1 MVTSSVVDPDP
12 HWFWS
17 PGSGPGSTL
26 GMRIRIQNQAAK
38 NDLIKEKKKKKS
50 IVLKC
55 WMFSVEI

>member
-1 MVTSSVVDPDP
+1 
-12 HWFWS
+12 
-17 PGSGPGSTL
+17 
-26 GMRIRIQNQAAK
+26 MRIRIQNQAAK